1 MATGDVST
9 EWSRRRLLILLG
21 ILVAVVLL
29 LLAGLAYVVVYGAN
43 SNSTSAGLDSPGQ
56 KTWPVGAD
64 GVRGDAYRDAV
75 AAEPM
80 LQTDEADMRPAAPAL
95 DEPRRIVIEPAT
107 KRGPAKVPSG
117 FDHTPEGAVAQL
129 AAIEVAALTPMSVG
143 YARDVH
149 HQWAMD
155 GASFDRWGIAEAI
168 QSFHIS
174 AGTVDGDGAV
184 SLTAK
189 PVGAQIKG
197 TDGPDWVLACVQLDV
212 TVVVVEQ
219 VRFGYGY
226 CERMQWFDSRWMIA
240 PGAPAAQ
247 APSTWPSSERSRD
260 AGWRLWVDQEA
271 H

>member
-1 MATGDVST
+1 MATGEVST
-9 EWSRRRLLILLG
+9 EWSRRHLLIVLG
-21 ILVAVVLL
+21 VLVAVVLL
-29 LLAGLAYVVVYGAN
+29 LVAGLAYVAVRGTN
-43 SNSTSAGLDSPGQ
+43 SGTASAGLDSPDQ
-56 KTWPVGAD
+56 KTWHVGAD
-64 GVRGDAYRDAV
+64 DVRGDAYRDAV

-80 LQTDEADMRPAAPAL
+80 LETDDDDMRPAAPAL
-95 DEPRRIVIEPAT
+95 DEQRRMVIGPAT

-129 AAIEVAALTPMSVG
+129 AAIEVEALTPMSVG

-149 HQWAMD
+149 LEWAMD

-168 QSFHIS
+168 QSFHTS
-174 AGTVDGDGAV
+174 AGTVDGDGGV

-212 TVVVVEQ
+212 IVVVVEQ

-226 CERMQWFDSRWMIA
+226 CERMQWSGSRWMIA

-247 APSTWPSSERSRD
+247 APSTWPASKRSLD
-260 AGWRLWVDQEA
+260 AGWRLWVDREA
-271 H
+271 R